1 MKTVIV
7 TGLLGSGKSAVCDFL
22 RSRGVPVYDSDR
34 ETKALYSPALTAR
47 LEEALGVPLA
57 GADGQ
62 MDRAR
67 LAALIF
73 SDATAR
79 ESLEAI
85 VYPLLR
91 QQFEAW
97 RAAQKAPF
105 VVLESAVILSKPQ
118 FDGLA
123 DAVVLVTAPEA
134 LRLQR
139 AAARDGASPEALRAR
154 MAAQPAIGPEQVT
167 LSLVNDGSPEQLYS
181 RVNQVFFDKKSYLCK
196 LLNS

>member
-34 ETKALYSPALTAR
+34 ETKALYTPALTAR

-123 DAVVLVTAPEA
+123 DAVVLVTAPEE

-167 LSLVNDGSPEQLYS
+167 LSLVNDGSQEQLYS

>member
-7 TGLLGSGKSAVCDFL
+7 TGLLGSGKSAVCDYL

-34 ETKALYSPALTAR
+34 ETKALYTPALTAR

-167 LSLVNDGSPEQLYS
+167 LSLVNDGSQEQLYS

>member
-22 RSRGVPVYDSDR
+22 RSWGVPVYDSDR
-34 ETKALYSPALTAR
+34 ETKALYTPALTAR

-123 DAVVLVTAPEA
+123 DAVVLVTAPEE

>member
-34 ETKALYSPALTAR
+34 ETKALYTPALTAR
-47 LEEALGVPLA
+47 LAEALGVPLA

-123 DAVVLVTAPEA
+123 DAVVLVTAPEE